1 MCLCYTYYDCIW
13 SINVEAIVIFNY
25 KFGRRLETVYKSKCS
40 LIVLTSFNEERPVI
54 YKHVRDPGVTQRTCP
69 CRAWRTFICS
79 KDTLEFCLR
88 QSGVWNGTNS
98 VLGGAVMMI
107 RDIRSLFS
115 VPMMVFI
122 SSQGPLLYKC
132 IHLYNA
138 TLTRRSQVD
147 LDHLLCMVF
156 PWNVMSLISTYVHW
170 L

>member
-1 MCLCYTYYDCIW
+1 MSGTQVSPKEPVPAGL
-13 SINVEAIVIFNY
+13 E
-25 KFGRRLETVYKSKCS
+25 GRL
-40 LIVLTSFNEERPVI
+40 F
-54 YKHVRDPGVTQRTCP
+54 
-69 CRAWRTFICS
+69 AS

-107 RDIRSLFS
+107 GDIRSLFS

-156 PWNVMSLISTYVHW
+156 P
-170 L
+170 